1 MNFVQRN
8 ASNLHELT
16 EASTDCKPKVSR
28 RGLVLQRRKILGGGG
43 GSITNLIN
51 YNQYK
56 YFLEIFITYK

>member
-28 RGLVLQRRKILGGGG
+28 RGLAAENPRGGVLSQIL
-43 GSITNLIN
+43 
-51 YNQYK
+51 
-56 YFLEIFITYK
+56 